1 MVLEKVRALVAEQFD
16 ADEEDIGADTALSE
30 LGAEEFDIA
39 ELVAALEEE
48 FDIQLPPE
56 TADRIVTVGDA
67 AAAVR
72 KNLSKR

>member
-16 ADEEDIGADTALSE
+16 ADEEDIGADTALAE
-30 LGAEEFDIA
+30 LGADAFDVA

-48 FDIQLPPE
+48 FDVELPPE
-56 TADRIVTVGDA
+56 TADRIATVGDA